1 MAYGLKYELFFS
13 DIEKKPF
20 KIEIYQK
27 DFVID
32 PFGLGTQPTQIIGTD
47 QPCLIQWDA
56 EDNIYSPII
65 GSRCTLNFFVTDTTI
80 YDDFYKADEREY
92 KVKILEYTSF
102 GKDYDDEDLPWNLI
116 DQNWD
121 GKVGSAVFY
130 NPIWE
135 GFIVVDRYQEAVLT
149 KPYPITLEAID
160 GLGTLDSFDVPYPT
174 TNSSN
179 TENLFFYLKE
189 ILKLTGH
196 EFDIYVA
203 NDIRI
208 ENGSA
213 NDTIFHDI
221 EVDKYIFSNE
231 NLTLKNAKKSL
242 EQILKITNSR
252 IFQSFAKWY
261 IISNSSLIDNRI
273 VQGTVASVG
282 DDIVNEPAEQ
292 VPAPVYGSPDITIQ
306 GISPMYD
313 DGTSY
318 SLIVQNSGTDIQTLV
333 WTLPNSNTV
342 TQNKGDILF
351 GVLFLGSVSTSQNGT
366 TYSVT
371 ATDANAQTDTATFTL
386 NVQTQTVT
394 PTQGQT
400 GEVPPDAPEVNEPA
414 TVTEV
419 YYKVELTALNNVAN
433 AYISPVTG
441 TYNYSASEAGNSFTM
456 TFNVVSTA
464 GEFTSASQITSIG
477 VSGGFNISKQ
487 LLGDFIRLTVT
498 GTLPVGGHIGNI
510 SAKGGST
517 VQQFTNTFN
526 VSDNVTNATVVESSV
541 SATAGSGKSYSK
553 TITVNANSGYQFNGI
568 GNISVLASSNI
579 GQSISVSKTSDTQL
593 IITVSG
599 TIGIQDQ
606 STTLTVSGTA
616 ISANNA
622 TTISISPTGTIDIS
636 SDNGYFDLYTTANG
650 NFYVTTARTW
660 VRFNTTEGTASTS
673 FIRIYF
679 DANTGT
685 RNRKAQV
692 NFYEATTNNL
702 LTSVLLNQDGIA

>member
-121 GKVGSAVFY
+121 GKIGSAVFY

-135 GFIVVDRYQEAVLT
+135 GFIVTDRYQEAVIT
-149 KPYPITLEAID
+149 TPYPITLEAID
-160 GLGTLDSFDVPYPT
+160 GLGTLDSFDVPYSIGDT
-174 TNSSN
+174 DT
-179 TENLFFYLKE
+179 TENLFYYLKE

-196 EFDIYVA
+196 EFDIYIA

-208 ENGSA
+208 ENGAA

-221 EVDKYIFSNE
+221 VVDKYAFSND
-231 NLTLKNAKKSL
+231 NLTFKNAKESL
-242 EQILKITNSR
+242 EQILRITNSR

-261 IISNSSLIDNRI
+261 IINNSSLIDNRI
-273 VQGTVASVG
+273 TSDDEINELQEVASGG
-282 DDIVNEPAEQ
+282 DTSTEPTEVSVNPPAD
-292 VPAPVYGSPDITIQ
+292 PVYTTPTVTIQ
-306 GISPMYD
+306 GASEMVERNI
-313 DGTSY
+313 Y
-318 SLIVQNSGTDIQTLV
+318 SLIAQLGGSQAVNLV
-333 WTLPNSNTV
+333 WQEDGITV
-342 TQNKGDILF
+342 LTQN
-351 GVLFLGSVSTSQNGT
+351 VEN
-366 TYSVT
+366 
-371 ATDANAQTDTATFTL
+371 DANFGTLSLGEVALQDDGVVYTVIVYDADGDSDSDTFTL
-386 NVQTQTVT
+386 NIIERTVDPPEPEEI
-394 PTQGQT
+394 PTNYVLRLNIT
-400 GEVPPDAPEVNEPA
+400 DS
-414 TVTEV
+414 VT
-419 YYKVELTALNNVAN
+419 NG
-433 AYISPVTG
+433 YISQTRVERNYTPQEVGDSFSLSFIVTSL
-441 TYNYSASEAGNSFTM
+441 T
-456 TFNVVSTA
+456 
-464 GEFTSASQITSIG
+464 GEFTSASQITQLTTTYGS
-477 VSGGFNISKQ
+477 ISKSLQ
-487 LLGDFIRLTVT
+487 GDYIRITVT
-498 GTLPVGGHIGNI
+498 GTLPDGGHIGSI
-510 SAKGGST
+510 YVKGAAD
-517 VQQFTNTFN
+517 VQQFTHTFTT
-526 VSDNVTNATVVESSV
+526 SDSVTNGTVVESTV
-541 SATAGSGKSYSK
+541 TATGGSGKSYTK
-553 TITVNANSGYQFNGI
+553 TIDVNANSGYQWNGV
-568 GNISVLASSNI
+568 GNITVISSSVIYDSLT
-579 GQSISVSKTSDTQL
+579 VSKISDTTL
-593 IITVSG
+593 RITISG
-599 TIGIQDQ
+599 TIGVNDKSATI
-606 STTLTVSGTA
+606 TVSGTA

-622 TTISISPTGTIDIS
+622 TTISVSPTGTIDIS

>member
-179 TENLFFYLKE
+179 TETLFYYLKE

-196 EFDIYVA
+196 EFDIYIA
-203 NDIRI
+203 NDIRKDG
-208 ENGSA
+208 GSA
-213 NDTIFHDI
+213 NDSIFHDI

-231 NLTLKNAKKSL
+231 NLTLKNAKESL

-261 IISNSSLIDNRI
+261 IINNSSLIDNRI

-282 DDIVNEPAEQ
+282 DDIVNEPDEPQ
-292 VPAPVYGSPDITIQ
+292 PDSNYETPVVTIQ
-306 GISPMYD
+306 GVTTMYTD
-313 DGTSY
+313 TTY
-318 SLIVQNSGTDIQTLV
+318 SLIAQNTGSEVVTLV
-333 WTLPNSNTV
+333 WTLPNSSTV
-342 TQNKGDILF
+342 TQNKGDLLF
-351 GVLFLGSVSTSQNGT
+351 GIYYIGAVSLSDNNT

-371 ATDANAQTDTATFTL
+371 GTDSNGQSDSDSFTL
-386 NVQTQTVT
+386 DVQTRPQST
-394 PTQGQT
+394 GDQT
-400 GEVPPDAPEVNEPA
+400 GAEGGGTETQEEETPVNF
-414 TVTEV
+414 
-419 YYKVELTALNNVAN
+419 ELRLNINNNVTG
-433 AYISPVTG
+433 AYISQTRLLRNYAAGEVGDSFSMSFDVTSL
-441 TYNYSASEAGNSFTM
+441 Y
-456 TFNVVSTA
+456 
-464 GEFTSASQITSIG
+464 GEFTSASQITSLSTTYG
-477 VSGGFNISKQ
+477 TISKSLQ
-487 LLGDFIRLTVT
+487 GDFIRITVT
-498 GTLPVGGHIGNI
+498 GTLPTGGH
-510 SAKGGST
+510 KGTIDVKGASD

-526 VSDNVTNATVVESSV
+526 TSDNVSNATVVESSV

-606 STTLTVSGTA
+606 STTLTISGSA

-622 TTISISPTGTIDIS
+622 TTISVSPTGTIDIS

-650 NFYVTTARTW
+650 NFYVTTPRTW